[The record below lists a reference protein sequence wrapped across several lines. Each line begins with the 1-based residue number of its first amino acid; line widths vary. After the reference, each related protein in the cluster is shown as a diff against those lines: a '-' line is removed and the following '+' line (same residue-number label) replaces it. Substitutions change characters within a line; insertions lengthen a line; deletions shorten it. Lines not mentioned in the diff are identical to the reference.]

1 MSAGSSTE
9 DLRLRKDS
17 EKLTHCPKKEKGSLG
32 SSPCCAANAPRE
44 CARSSFRPWR
54 SRDHQSHS
62 FSVFQG
68 ARKFH
73 CRVGLKKKRSQFNK

>member
-32 SSPCCAANAPRE
+32 SSPCCAANAPRGLGS
-44 CARSSFRPWR
+44 APAAASNLWWGPGAHVITNRIL
-54 SRDHQSHS
+54 

-73 CRVGLKKKRSQFNK
+73 